1 MYEMHKRCGM
11 ANREAVFA
19 VLEILKKY
27 DNPKGLTH
35 NQIMEYLENDYD
47 IKFKREKFAAIIEQ
61 INNSAEYEVEYKRGR
76 YSSYRLKLKNALS
89 STEAELLCALIAD
102 TDILSRLEAEQLIDK
117 LCITFNTSF
126 DSEEQIEEIKS
137 KARTGKNEVNGIEK
151 LELIDFA
158 IKNKLYLR
166 FKLYNGESFSERI
179 IDIPISWS
187 VSAGDLVVRFA
198 NGEYKLSQIID
209 LRAEKNEF

>member
-1 MYEMHKRCGM
+1 M

-47 IKFKREKFAAIIEQ
+47 IKFKREKFAAIVEQ

-76 YSSYRLKLKNALS
+76 YSSYRLKLKNALT

-102 TDILSRLEAEQLIDK
+102 TYVLSRLEAEQIIDK

-126 DSEEQIEEIKS
+126 DSEEQIEKIKS
-137 KARTGKNEVNGIEK
+137 QARTNKNEINGIDK

-158 IKNKLYLR
+158 IKEQLDLR
-166 FKLYNGESFSERI
+166 FKIYDGEIFSERI
-179 IDIPISWS
+179 IDKPITWN
-187 VSAGDLVVRFA
+187 VSAGDLVVEFE
-198 NGEYKLSQIID
+198 NGKYKLCQIID
-209 LRAEKNEF
+209 LRAEKSNF

>member
-1 MYEMHKRCGM
+1 M
-11 ANREAVFA
+11 
-19 VLEILKKY
+19 LEILKKY

-76 YSSYRLKLKNALS
+76 YSSYRLKLKNTLT

-102 TDILSRLEAEQLIDK
+102 TDVLSRLEAEQIIDK

-137 KARTGKNEVNGIEK
+137 LARTSKNEVNGIEK

-158 IKNKLYLR
+158 IKNKLGLK
-166 FKLYNGESFSERI
+166 FKIYNGENFSERI

-187 VSAGDLVVRFA
+187 VSAGDLFVQFT
-198 NGEYKLSQIID
+198 NGEHKLSQIID
-209 LRAEKNEF
+209 LRAEKNDF

>member
-1 MYEMHKRCGM
+1 MHKRCGM

-19 VLEILKKY
+19 VLDILKKY

-47 IKFKREKFAAIIEQ
+47 VKFKREKFAAIIEQ

-102 TDILSRLEAEQLIDK
+102 TDILSRLEAELLIDK

-126 DSEEQIEEIKS
+126 DSEEQIEMIK
-137 KARTGKNEVNGIEK
+137 KQARTGKNEINGIEK

-158 IKNKLYLR
+158 IKNKLELR
-166 FKLYNGESFSERI
+166 FKIYDGESFSERI
-179 IDIPISWS
+179 IDIPVSWS
-187 VSAGDLVVRFA
+187 VSAGDLLIQFA
-198 NGEYKLSQIID
+198 KGEYKLSQIID

>member
-1 MYEMHKRCGM
+1 M

-19 VLEILKKY
+19 VLDILKKY

-137 KARTGKNEVNGIEK
+137 RARTGKNEVNGIEK

-158 IKNKLYLR
+158 IKNKLDLR

-179 IDIPISWS
+179 IDIPISWN
-187 VSAGDLVVRFA
+187 VSAGDLVVQFA

-209 LRAEKNEF
+209 LRAEKNDF

>member
-1 MYEMHKRCGM
+1 M

-47 IKFKREKFAAIIEQ
+47 IKFKREKFAAIVEQ

-76 YSSYRLKLKNALS
+76 YSSYRLRLKKALS

-102 TDILSRLEAEQLIDK
+102 TDVLSRLEAEQIIDK

-126 DSEEQIEEIKS
+126 DSEEQIEKIKS
-137 KARTGKNEVNGIEK
+137 QARTNKNEINGIDK

-158 IKNKLYLR
+158 IKEQFDLR
-166 FKLYNGESFSERI
+166 FKIYDGETFSEKI
-179 IDIPISWS
+179 IDKPVNWS
-187 VSAGDLVVRFA
+187 VNAGDLIVEFA
-198 NGEYKLSQIID
+198 NGEYRLSQIID
-209 LRAEKNEF
+209 LKAEKSNF

>member
-1 MYEMHKRCGM
+1 M

-27 DNPKGLTH
+27 DNPNGLTH

-61 INNSAEYEVEYKRGR
+61 INSSAEYRVDYKRGR
-76 YSSYRLKLKNALS
+76 YSSYRLRLKNELT
-89 STEAELLCALIAD
+89 STEAELVCALIAD
-102 TDILSRLEAEQLIDK
+102 TDVLSRLEAEQIIDK

-126 DSEEQIEEIKS
+126 DSEEQIETIKS
-137 KARTGKNEVNGIEK
+137 QARTNKNEINGIDK

-158 IKNKLYLR
+158 IKEQLDLR
-166 FKLYNGESFSERI
+166 FKIYDGEIFSERI
-179 IDIPISWS
+179 IDKPVTWN
-187 VSAGDLVVRFA
+187 VSAGDLVVEFE

-209 LRAEKNEF
+209 LRAEKSNF

>member
-1 MYEMHKRCGM
+1 M

-47 IKFKREKFAAIIEQ
+47 IKFKREKFAAIVEQ

-76 YSSYRLKLKNALS
+76 YSSYRLKLKNALT

-102 TDILSRLEAEQLIDK
+102 TDVLSRLEAEQIIDK

-126 DSEEQIEEIKS
+126 DSEEQIEKIKS
-137 KARTGKNEVNGIEK
+137 QARTNKNEINGIDK

-158 IKNKLYLR
+158 IKEQLDLR
-166 FKLYNGESFSERI
+166 FKIYDGETFSERI
-179 IDIPISWS
+179 IDKPVTWN
-187 VSAGDLVVRFA
+187 VNAGDLVVEFE
-198 NGEYKLSQIID
+198 NGKYKLSQIID
-209 LRAEKNEF
+209 LRAEKSNF

>member
-1 MYEMHKRCGM
+1 M

-19 VLEILKKY
+19 VLDILKKY

-35 NQIMEYLENDYD
+35 NQIMEYLENDYG
-47 IKFKREKFAAIIEQ
+47 INFKREKFAAIIEQ
-61 INNSAEYEVEYKRGR
+61 INDSAEYEVEYKRGR
-76 YSSYRLKLKNALS
+76 YSSYRLKLKYALT
-89 STEAELLCALIAD
+89 STEAELLCALVAD
-102 TDILSRLEAEQLIDK
+102 TDTLSRLEAEQLIDK

-126 DSEEQIEEIKS
+126 DSEEQIETIKS
-137 KARTGKNEVNGIEK
+137 QARTGKNEINGIEK

-158 IKNKLYLR
+158 IKNKLDLR
-166 FKLYNGESFSERI
+166 FKTYDGKSFSERM
-179 IDIPISWS
+179 IDRPISWS
-187 VSAGDLVVRFA
+187 VSAGDLIIQFV

>member
-1 MYEMHKRCGM
+1 M

-19 VLEILKKY
+19 VLDVLKKY

-35 NQIMEYLENDYD
+35 NQIMEYLENDYN

-61 INNSAEYEVEYKRGR
+61 INYSAEYEVEYKRGR
-76 YSSYRLKLKNALS
+76 YSSYRLKLKYALT

-102 TDILSRLEAEQLIDK
+102 TDVLSRLEAEQIIEK

-126 DSEEQIEEIKS
+126 DSEEQIEMIK
-137 KARTGKNEVNGIEK
+137 KQARTGKNEINGIEK

-158 IKNKLYLR
+158 IKNKLELR
-166 FKLYNGESFSERI
+166 FKIYDGESFSERI
-179 IDIPISWS
+179 IDIPVSWS
-187 VSAGDLVVRFA
+187 VSAGDLLIHFK
-198 NGEYKLSQIID
+198 NGKYKLSQIID

>member
-1 MYEMHKRCGM
+1 M

-47 IKFKREKFAAIIEQ
+47 IKFKREKFAAIVEQ

-76 YSSYRLKLKNALS
+76 YSSYRLKLKNALT

-102 TDILSRLEAEQLIDK
+102 TDVLSRLEAEQIIDK

-126 DSEEQIEEIKS
+126 DSEEQIEKIKS
-137 KARTGKNEVNGIEK
+137 QARTNKNEINGIDK

-158 IKNKLYLR
+158 IKEQLDLR
-166 FKLYNGESFSERI
+166 FKIYDGEIFSERI
-179 IDIPISWS
+179 IDKPITWN
-187 VSAGDLVVRFA
+187 VSAGDLVVEFE
-198 NGEYKLSQIID
+198 NGKYKLSQIID
-209 LRAEKNEF
+209 LRAEKSNF

>member
-1 MYEMHKRCGM
+1 M

-19 VLEILKKY
+19 VLDILKKY
-27 DNPKGLTH
+27 DNPRGITH

-61 INNSAEYEVEYKRGR
+61 INDSAEYEVEYKRGR
-76 YSSYRLKLKNALS
+76 YSSYRLKLKYALT

-102 TDILSRLEAEQLIDK
+102 SDILSRLEAEQLIDK

-126 DSEEQIEEIKS
+126 DSEEQIEKIK
-137 KARTGKNEVNGIEK
+137 KQARTSKNEINGIEK

-158 IKNKLYLR
+158 IKNKLELR
-166 FKLYNGESFSERI
+166 FKIYDGESFSERI

-187 VSAGDLVVRFA
+187 VSAGDLVVQFA

-209 LRAEKNEF
+209 LRAEKNDF

>member
-1 MYEMHKRCGM
+1 M
-11 ANREAVFA
+11 AKREAVFA

-27 DNPKGLTH
+27 DSPKGLTH

-47 IKFKREKFAAIIEQ
+47 IKFKREKFAAIVEQ

-76 YSSYRLKLKNALS
+76 YSSYRLKLKNALT

-102 TDILSRLEAEQLIDK
+102 TDVLSRLEAEQIIDK

-126 DSEEQIEEIKS
+126 DSEEQIEKIKS
-137 KARTGKNEVNGIEK
+137 QARTNKNEINGIDK

-158 IKNKLYLR
+158 IKEQLDLR
-166 FKLYNGESFSERI
+166 FKIYDGEIFSERI
-179 IDIPISWS
+179 IDKPVTWN
-187 VSAGDLVVRFA
+187 VSAGDLVVEFE
-198 NGEYKLSQIID
+198 NGKYKLSQIID
-209 LRAEKNEF
+209 LRAEKSNF

>member
-1 MYEMHKRCGM
+1 M

-47 IKFKREKFAAIIEQ
+47 IKFKREKFAAIVEQ

-76 YSSYRLKLKNALS
+76 YSSYRLKLKNALT

-102 TDILSRLEAEQLIDK
+102 TDVLSRLEAEQIIDK

-126 DSEEQIEEIKS
+126 DSEEQIEKIKS
-137 KARTGKNEVNGIEK
+137 QARTNKNEINGIDK

-158 IKNKLYLR
+158 IKEQLDLR
-166 FKLYNGESFSERI
+166 FKIYDGEIFSERI
-179 IDIPISWS
+179 IDKPVTWN
-187 VSAGDLVVRFA
+187 VSAGDLVVEFES
-198 NGEYKLSQIID
+198 GKYKLSQIID
-209 LRAEKNEF
+209 LRAEKSNF

>member
-1 MYEMHKRCGM
+1 M

-19 VLEILKKY
+19 VLEILKNY

-61 INNSAEYEVEYKRGR
+61 INASAEYEVEYRRGR
-76 YSSYRLKLKNALS
+76 YSSYRLKLKYALT

-102 TDILSRLEAEQLIDK
+102 TDVLSRLEVEQIIEK
-117 LCITFNTSF
+117 LCVTFSTSF
-126 DSEEQIEEIKS
+126 DSEEQIETIK
-137 KARTGKNEVNGIEK
+137 KQARTGKNEINGLDK

-158 IKNKLYLR
+158 IKNRKELR
-166 FKLYNGESFSERI
+166 FKIYDGDKFSERVT
-179 IDIPISWS
+179 DAPYSWF
-187 VSAGDLVVRFA
+187 VEKGDLVIEFEHA
-198 NGEYKLSQIID
+198 DYKLSQIID
-209 LRAEKNEF
+209 LRLVEEKV

>member
-1 MYEMHKRCGM
+1 M

-47 IKFKREKFAAIIEQ
+47 IKFKREKFAAIVEQ

-76 YSSYRLKLKNALS
+76 YSSYRLKLKNTLT

-102 TDILSRLEAEQLIDK
+102 TDVLSRLEAEQIIDK

-126 DSEEQIEEIKS
+126 DSEEQIETIKS
-137 KARTGKNEVNGIEK
+137 QARTNKNEINGIDK

-158 IKNKLYLR
+158 IKEQLDLR
-166 FKLYNGESFSERI
+166 FKIYDGEIFSERI
-179 IDIPISWS
+179 IDKPVTWN
-187 VSAGDLVVRFA
+187 VSAGDLVIEFE
-198 NGEYKLSQIID
+198 NGKYKLSQIID
-209 LRAEKNEF
+209 LRAEKSNF

>member
-1 MYEMHKRCGM
+1 M

-19 VLEILKKY
+19 VLDILKKY

-61 INNSAEYEVEYKRGR
+61 INDSSEYEVEYKRGR
-76 YSSYRLKLKNALS
+76 YSSYRLKLKYALT

-102 TDILSRLEAEQLIDK
+102 TDVLSRLEAEQIIEK
-117 LCITFNTSF
+117 LCITFNASF
-126 DSEEQIEEIKS
+126 DSEEQIEMIK
-137 KARTGKNEVNGIEK
+137 KQARTGKNEINGIEK

-158 IKNKLYLR
+158 IKNKLELR
-166 FKLYNGESFSERI
+166 FKIYDGESFSERI
-179 IDIPISWS
+179 IDIPVGWS
-187 VSAGDLVVRFA
+187 VSAGDLLIQFV

>member
-1 MYEMHKRCGM
+1 M

-35 NQIMEYLENDYD
+35 NQIMEYLVNDYD
-47 IKFKREKFAAIIEQ
+47 IKFKREKFAAIVEQ

-76 YSSYRLKLKNALS
+76 YSSYRLRLKKALS

-102 TDILSRLEAEQLIDK
+102 TDVLSRLEAEQIIDK

-126 DSEEQIEEIKS
+126 DSEEQIEKIKS
-137 KARTGKNEVNGIEK
+137 QARTNKNEINGIDK

-158 IKNKLYLR
+158 IKEQFDLR
-166 FKLYNGESFSERI
+166 FKIYDGETFSEKI
-179 IDIPISWS
+179 IDKPVNWS
-187 VSAGDLVVRFA
+187 VNAGDLIVEFA
-198 NGEYKLSQIID
+198 NGEYRLSQIID
-209 LRAEKNEF
+209 LKAEKSNF

>member
-1 MYEMHKRCGM
+1 M

-47 IKFKREKFAAIIEQ
+47 IKFKREKFAAIVEQ

-76 YSSYRLKLKNALS
+76 YSSYRLKLKNALT

-102 TDILSRLEAEQLIDK
+102 TDVLSRLEAEQIIDK

-126 DSEEQIEEIKS
+126 DSEEQIEKIKS
-137 KARTGKNEVNGIEK
+137 QARTNKNEINGIDK

-158 IKNKLYLR
+158 IKEHLDLR
-166 FKLYNGESFSERI
+166 FKIYDGEIFSERI
-179 IDIPISWS
+179 IDKPITWN
-187 VSAGDLVVRFA
+187 VSAGDLVVEFES
-198 NGEYKLSQIID
+198 GKYKLSQIID
-209 LRAEKNEF
+209 LRAEKSNF

>member
-1 MYEMHKRCGM
+1 M

-47 IKFKREKFAAIIEQ
+47 IKFKREKFAAIVEQ

-76 YSSYRLKLKNALS
+76 YSSYRLKLKNALT

-102 TDILSRLEAEQLIDK
+102 TYVLSRLEAEQIIDK

-126 DSEEQIEEIKS
+126 DSEEQIEKIKS
-137 KARTGKNEVNGIEK
+137 QARTNKNEINGIDK

-158 IKNKLYLR
+158 IKEQLDLR
-166 FKLYNGESFSERI
+166 FKIYDGEIFSERI
-179 IDIPISWS
+179 IDKPITWN
-187 VSAGDLVVRFA
+187 VSAGDLVVEFE
-198 NGEYKLSQIID
+198 NGKYKLSQIID
-209 LRAEKNEF
+209 LRAEKSNF

>member
-1 MYEMHKRCGM
+1 M

-47 IKFKREKFAAIIEQ
+47 IKFKREKFAAIVEQ

-76 YSSYRLKLKNALS
+76 YSSYRLKLKNALT

-102 TDILSRLEAEQLIDK
+102 TDVLSRLEAEQIIDK

-126 DSEEQIEEIKS
+126 DSEEQIEKIKS
-137 KARTGKNEVNGIEK
+137 QARTNKNEINGIDK

-158 IKNKLYLR
+158 IKEQLDLR
-166 FKLYNGESFSERI
+166 FKIYDGEIFSERI
-179 IDIPISWS
+179 IDKPVTWN
-187 VSAGDLVVRFA
+187 VSAGDLVVEFE
-198 NGEYKLSQIID
+198 NGKYKLSQIID
-209 LRAEKNEF
+209 LRAEKSNF

>member
-1 MYEMHKRCGM
+1 M

-19 VLEILKKY
+19 VLDILKKY

-35 NQIMEYLENDYD
+35 NQIMEYLENDYG

-61 INNSAEYEVEYKRGR
+61 INDSAEYEVEYKRGR
-76 YSSYRLKLKNALS
+76 YSSYRLKLKYALT
-89 STEAELLCALIAD
+89 STEAELLCALVAD

-126 DSEEQIEEIKS
+126 DSEEQIETIKS
-137 KARTGKNEVNGIEK
+137 QARTGKNEINGIEK

-158 IKNKLYLR
+158 IKNKLDLR
-166 FKLYNGESFSERI
+166 FKTYDGKSFSERM
-179 IDIPISWS
+179 IDRPISWS
-187 VSAGDLVVRFA
+187 VSAGDLIIQFV